1 MMWPT
6 IDYFYIYA
14 TIFISDPPG
23 PPLNLIPVKIGKNFV
38 SLEWKHPKENGGSK
52 ITKYIV
58 QKRKNKK
65 DDWENVMAIGALDLS
80 WKVTDLE
87 ENIGYYFAVRAE
99 NAAGQGP
106 PVETLDII
114 TPRREAG

>member
-1 MMWPT
+1 MSH
-6 IDYFYIYA
+6 IYS

-23 PPLNLIPVKIGKNFV
+23 PPLNLIPTKIGKNFV
-38 SLEWKHPKENGGSK
+38 TLEWKHPKENGGSK

-65 DDWENVMAIGALDLS
+65 DNWENVMVTGAFELN

-87 ENIGYYFAVRAE
+87 ENVGYYFAVRAE

-106 PVETLDII
+106 LAETLDII